1 MMERLQIQISSK
13 ARKPTMKVAHFV
25 PGNKTEKLVDMA
37 FELQEFVDQ
46 AAADGE
52 SLYKTEKGILAQVLK
67 MGHLAIDRL
76 LQRQGDGDLGPTV
89 QTADGVELQ
98 RSASPV
104 QRPLR
109 TVFGEHAFEAYVYAP
124 GPKQKIVLRPIDA
137 RLNLPAGKY
146 SYLLE
151 EFSQYFCVEQAFGQA
166 ADSFHAV
173 LGQRLSVDTL
183 ERTNGRVGEQAADY
197 LDALPTPPVEEEGE
211 LLVATADGK
220 GVPLIRENVE
230 APAVH
235 GPKPSRPGNRRM
247 ATLACVYSVDRY
259 VRTAEDVVAALF
271 RDAREQ
277 APPARPRP
285 CHKRMTA
292 CFPAVEEAGS
302 EDEML
307 IRGDIRAW
315 GWAAEQIGQRRAK
328 GQVLVRVCDGQE
340 SLWRSADICLGLEAK
355 EASQKR
361 SEKVV
366 DVLDVV
372 HVSGYVWS
380 AGRALYGTNESSLE
394 SFVRDRLLRI
404 LRGAGE
410 GVIRGIRHMATRRG
424 LRGQKLKDV
433 QTACNYLENNLERMR
448 YDEYLAAGYPIA
460 SGVIEGA
467 CRHLVKD
474 RMERT
479 GMRWCEPNAGSM
491 LYVRALEVTGLW
503 EPFQIHR
510 QAAERKRLHPHRKLL
525 NDYTPNANIAL

>member
-1 MMERLQIQISSK
+1 MN
-13 ARKPTMKVAHFV
+13 VAHSISAD
-25 PGNKTEKLVDMA
+25 KIEKLVDMA
-37 FELQEFVDQ
+37 VDLQQFVDQ
-46 AAADGE
+46 AAADGDSMYE
-52 SLYKTEKGILAQVLK
+52 TEKGILAKILK
-67 MGHLAIDRL
+67 MGHLAIDRF
-76 LQRQGDGDLGPTV
+76 LQGQGNGDLGLTV
-89 QTADGVELQ
+89 QTEEGVELQ
-98 RSASPV
+98 RSESPRK
-104 QRPLR
+104 RPLR
-109 TVFGEHAFEAYVYAP
+109 TVFGEHVFHAYVYAP
-124 GPKQKIVLRPIDA
+124 GPQRKIVLRPIDA

-166 ADSFHAV
+166 VDSFHTV
-173 LGQRLSVDTL
+173 LGQKLSVDTL
-183 ERTNGRVGEQAADY
+183 ERTNGRVGEQAGDY
-197 LDALPTPPVEEEGE
+197 LNALPTPAAEEEGE

-220 GVPLIRENVE
+220 GVPLIRDNVE
-230 APAVH
+230 APPVH

-271 RDAREQ
+271 REERERDT
-277 APPARPRP
+277 PERPRP

-292 CFPAVEEAGS
+292 CFPTLEDAGS

-315 GWAAEQIGQRRAK
+315 TWAAEQIQQRRAD
-328 GQVLVRVCDGQE
+328 GQVLVRLCDGQE
-340 SLWRSADICLGLEAK
+340 SLWRSGDICLGLEDK
-355 EASQKR
+355 EESQKR

-366 DVLDVV
+366 DVLDVI

-380 AGRALYGTNESSLE
+380 AGRALYGTNESSLV

-404 LRGAGE
+404 LQGAAE
-410 GVIRGIRHMATRRG
+410 GVIRGIRRMATERE

-479 GMRWCEPNAGSM
+479 GMRWREPSAGSM
-491 LYVRALEVTGLW
+491 LYVRALEVTDLW

-510 QAAERKRLHPHRKLL
+510 QAAERKRLHPHRNLL
-525 NDYTPNANIAL
+525 DDYTPKLNIAL

>member
-1 MMERLQIQISSK
+1 MN
-13 ARKPTMKVAHFV
+13 VAHSISAD
-25 PGNKTEKLVDMA
+25 KTEKLVDLA
-37 FELQEFVDQ
+37 IELQQFVDQ
-46 AAADGE
+46 SATDGN
-52 SLYKTEKGILAQVLK
+52 SLYETEKGVLVKVLK

-76 LQRQGDGDLGPTV
+76 LQGQGDGDLGPTV
-89 QTADGVELQ
+89 QTQDGVELQ
-98 RSASPV
+98 RSESPRK
-104 QRPLR
+104 RPLR
-109 TVFGEHAFEAYVYAP
+109 TVFGEHAFHAYVYAR
-124 GPKQKIVLRPIDA
+124 GPKQKAVLRPIDA

-166 ADSFHAV
+166 SDSFQRV
-173 LGQRLSVDTL
+173 LGQKLSVDTL
-183 ERTNGRVGEQAADY
+183 ERTNGRVGQQAGAY
-197 LDALPTPPVEEEGE
+197 LDALPTPPAEEEGE

-220 GVPLIRENVE
+220 GVPLIRKNVK
-230 APAVH
+230 APPVH

-247 ATLACVYSVDRY
+247 AILACVYSVDRY

-271 RDAREQ
+271 RDERESD
-277 APPARPRP
+277 ATARPRP

-292 CFPAVEEAGS
+292 CFPTVEEAGS

-315 GWAAEQIGQRRAK
+315 TWAAEQIRQRRAD
-328 GQVLVRVCDGQE
+328 GQVLVRLCDGQE
-340 SLWRSADICLGLEAK
+340 SLWGSSDICLGLDDK
-355 EASQKR
+355 EDRRKR
-361 SEKVV
+361 LEKVA
-366 DVLDVV
+366 DVLDVI

-404 LRGAGE
+404 LQGAAE
-410 GVIRGIRHMATRRG
+410 GVIRGIRRMATERG
-424 LRGQKLKDV
+424 IRGQKLKDI

-479 GMRWCEPNAGSM
+479 GMRWREPSAGSM
-491 LYVRALEVTGLW
+491 LYVRALEVTDLW

-510 QAAERKRLHPHRKLL
+510 QAAERTRLHPHRNLL
-525 NDYTPNANIAL
+525 HEYIPNANIAL

>member
-1 MMERLQIQISSK
+1 MN
-13 ARKPTMKVAHFV
+13 VAHSISAD
-25 PGNKTEKLVDMA
+25 KTEKLIDMA
-37 FELQEFVDQ
+37 VDLQKFVDQ
-46 AAADGE
+46 AATNGD
-52 SLYKTEKGILAQVLK
+52 SLYETEKGILAKVLK
-67 MGHLAIDRL
+67 MGHLAVDMF
-76 LQRQGDGDLGPTV
+76 LQGQGDGDLGATV
-89 QTADGVELQ
+89 QTEDGVELQ
-98 RSASPV
+98 RSESPLK
-104 QRPLR
+104 RPLR
-109 TVFGEHAFEAYVYAP
+109 TVFGEHAFHGYVYAP
-124 GPKQKIVLRPIDA
+124 GRKRKIVLRPIDA

-166 ADSFHAV
+166 VDSFQTV
-173 LGQRLSVDTL
+173 LGQKLSVDTL
-183 ERTNGRVGEQAADY
+183 ERTNQRVGEQAGDY
-197 LDALPTPPVEEEGE
+197 LDALPTPAREEEGE

-230 APAVH
+230 APPVH

-271 RDAREQ
+271 RDERESD
-277 APPARPRP
+277 ATARPRP

-292 CFPAVEEAGS
+292 CFPKLEEAGS

-315 GWAAEQIGQRRAK
+315 AWAAEQIHQRRAD
-328 GQVLVRVCDGQE
+328 GQVLVRLCDGQE
-340 SLWRSADICLGLEAK
+340 SLWGSADICLGLEDK
-355 EASQKR
+355 QDSQKR
-361 SEKVV
+361 LEKVV
-366 DVLDVV
+366 DVLDVI

-380 AGRALYGTNESSLE
+380 AGRALYGTNGSSLE

-404 LRGAGE
+404 LQGAAE
-410 GVIRGIRHMATRRG
+410 GVIRGIRRMATERRLG
-424 LRGQKLKDV
+424 GQKLKEV

-479 GMRWCEPNAGSM
+479 GMRWREPSAGSM
-491 LYVRALEVTGLW
+491 LYVRALEVTDLW
-503 EPFQIHR
+503 EPFQIYR
-510 QAAERKRLHPHRKLL
+510 QTAERKRLHPHRNLL
-525 NDYTPNANIAL
+525 DNYTPNVEIAL